1 MAATKEQ
8 KQQYDEAIKEPR
20 ARMKEL
26 EKEIKD
32 ILAKKKKSPAIF
44 GYYNLEMVLLHLEII
59 MLNINMNDSSIEYL
73 DLRNSAFLERGRKEF
88 YKALQLLEEIA
99 GNELEKPLSENKE
112 YLKSIDRVNIRN
124 ILQVVRKFSWVF
136 ETLKDRVGSTSKWKW
151 AFVDIYVRVAAV
163 IKNMINF
170 TELEQHRN
178 FRSEFCKDREELLK
192 FCKANLEEAAKESR
206 NKYEMSTKA
215 PEDIL
220 KAIELLYSLHN
231 IHVLYG
237 EVNEAQKTKTV
248 IDALRE
254 RIDTEEK
261 KNTKAKA
268 KAAKV

>member
-1 MAATKEQ
+1 MAASKEE
-8 KQQYDEAIKEPR
+8 KQQYDEAIREPK

-32 ILAKKKKSPAIF
+32 ILVKKKKSPAIA
-44 GYYNLEMVLLHLEII
+44 GYYNLEMVLFHLDII
-59 MLNINMNDSSIEYL
+59 MLNINMNDSSIEFL

-99 GNELEKPLSENKE
+99 GTELEKPLSENKE
-112 YLKSIDRVNIRN
+112 YLKSIEQVSIRN
-124 ILQVVRKFSWVF
+124 ILHLVRKFSWVF

-170 TELEQHRN
+170 TELEQYRN
-178 FRSEFCKDREELLK
+178 FRSEYFKDREEILK
-192 FCKANLEEAAKESR
+192 FCKTNLEEAAKESR

-215 PEDIL
+215 PEDIR
-220 KAIELLYSLHN
+220 KALELLSSLHN

-248 IDALRE
+248 IDALRT
-254 RIDTEEK
+254 RVDTEEK
-261 KNTKAKA
+261 KVTKDKAKLA
-268 KAAKV
+268 K